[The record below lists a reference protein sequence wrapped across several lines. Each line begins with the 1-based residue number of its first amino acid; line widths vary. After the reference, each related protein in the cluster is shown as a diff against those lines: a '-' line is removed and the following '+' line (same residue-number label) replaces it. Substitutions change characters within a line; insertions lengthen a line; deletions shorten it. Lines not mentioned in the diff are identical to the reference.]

1 MVNRI
6 WARLFGVGI
15 VETEE
20 DFGTQGLPPS
30 HPFLLDWLAVDF
42 RENDW
47 SIKNLLRTIVLS
59 RTYRQGSQITSDRLT
74 KDPRNRLLSRG
85 PRFRLSAEAVR
96 DQALFVSGLLT
107 RQIGGPSVMP
117 PQPGGIWKSTY
128 SGEKWK
134 NAIGKDRYRRGI
146 YTYRK
151 RTSPYPA
158 MTTFDAGSGEVCQI
172 RRVRTN
178 TPLQALVILNDTA
191 FVEAAGSLAK
201 KMETEPGSVRQKIA
215 VGFRIVLVRD
225 ATPAELDRLVILYD
239 SLEKKLLN
247 QESLL
252 KAAGRQSG
260 DARLT
265 TVANVLLNLDET
277 LMKP

>member
-1 MVNRI
+1 MQIPKTPVMLELDPGKLRKTKIHNRGNFLDQGQTVQPSVVSLFGPLPNGVSPNRLAVAQWLVQKENPLTARVMVNRI

-96 DQALFVSGLLT
+96 DQALFVSF
-107 RQIGGPSVMP
+107 SC
-117 PQPGGIWKSTY
+117 
-128 SGEKWK
+128 
-134 NAIGKDRYRRGI
+134 D
-146 YTYRK
+146 
-151 RTSPYPA
+151 
-158 MTTFDAGSGEVCQI
+158 
-172 RRVRTN
+172 
-178 TPLQALVILNDTA
+178 
-191 FVEAAGSLAK
+191 
-201 KMETEPGSVRQKIA
+201 
-215 VGFRIVLVRD
+215 
-225 ATPAELDRLVILYD
+225 
-239 SLEKKLLN
+239 
-247 QESLL
+247 
-252 KAAGRQSG
+252 
-260 DARLT
+260 
-265 TVANVLLNLDET
+265 
-277 LMKP
+277 